1 MTMSNAV
8 VRCLMAWVGVALL
21 PLGAAAQEDPPPPPP
36 QQAELVAEREVFQ
49 YPTFQRRNPFKS
61 LGAGSEGAPRFDQLR
76 LMGIIFSE
84 DRSSSVAVVGTSEV
98 SVSEDGSQVTVDEGL
113 AWYLKVGQR
122 IGNIRIVDI
131 REEQVI
137 VEVEEFGLT
146 ERRTMQLQTRRLGG
160 TP

>member
-1 MTMSNAV
+1 MSNTVARSLV
-8 VRCLMAWVGVALL
+8 AWVGVTML
-21 PLGAAAQEDPPPPPP
+21 PLAAATQESPPPPPP
-36 QQAELVAEREVFQ
+36 RQAELVAEREVFQ
-49 YPTFQRRNPFKS
+49 YPTVQRRNPFKS

-98 SVSEDGSQVTVDEGL
+98 SVSEDGSQVTVDEGF

-122 IGNIRIVDI
+122 VGNIRIVDI

>member
-1 MTMSNAV
+1 MTMSNHV
-8 VRCLMAWVGVALL
+8 VRGLMAWVGVAML
-21 PLGAAAQEDPPPPPP
+21 PLAAATQESPPPRPAR
-36 QQAELVAEREVFQ
+36 QAELVAEREVFQ
-49 YPTFQRRNPFKS
+49 YPTVQRRNPFKS
-61 LGAGSEGAPRFDQLR
+61 LSAGSEGAPRFDQLR

-98 SVSEDGSQVTVDEGL
+98 SVSEDGSQVTVDEGR

-131 REEQVI
+131 GEEQVV